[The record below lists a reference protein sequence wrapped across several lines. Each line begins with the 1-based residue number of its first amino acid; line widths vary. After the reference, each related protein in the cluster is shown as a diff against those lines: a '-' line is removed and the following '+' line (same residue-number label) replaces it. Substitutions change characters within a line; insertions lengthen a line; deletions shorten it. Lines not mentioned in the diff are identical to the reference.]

1 MAKDVYHYIVK
12 NAIIK
17 DGWTVTHDPMTLL
30 DKPLNIDYEID
41 LGAEKIIAAER
52 GTEKIA
58 IEIKSFLRAS
68 LVHEFH
74 AAFGQYLIYAEGLKA
89 LEPDRKLYLAL
100 PEYTYIR
107 LQEHP
112 FLLSVIAAYRLHI
125 LVYNI
130 DNQSIISWIE

>member
-1 MAKDVYHYIVK
+1 MAKDVYHDVVK

-17 DGWTVTHDPMTLL
+17 DGWTITHDPMTLT
-30 DKPLNIDYEID
+30 DKALNIDYEID
-41 LGAEKIIAAER
+41 LGAEKLIAAER

-58 IEIKSFLRAS
+58 IEVKSFLRAS

-100 PEYTYIR
+100 PEYTYLR
-107 LQEHP
+107 LKEHP
-112 FLLSVIAAYRLHI
+112 FLLGVITAYNLSI
-125 LVYNI
+125 VVYDI
-130 DNQSIISWIE
+130 DNQSVLSWIK